1 MPKKIVIPSSLEMIK
16 NLSSQVD
23 GFIIGIQEL
32 SVNLPVYVENL
43 EEVISLIKSYE
54 KEIFV
59 SLNKN
64 MHNSDL
70 PLLKET
76 YINTL
81 YKLKGHN
88 LDEISPTTAGEEF
101 IYYNEIRDWL
111 KTLSVKDVKKIKHQ
125 TNLTLLNRERILE
138 LKQISDKTGVKY
150 FFMPSIDGL
159 TKETYEATRVGGKF
173 DVVIQNLKDLVD
185 VFGVQNVKPSF
196 TIKETN
202 ITESYITIL
211 TYVSTAI
218 VLLSNILIYAI
229 IATKK
234 KTSIYHLVGS
244 IYYIIV
250 LIVLFF
256 LAGALQSIADH
267 AMDATFANFV
277 RDTATISSLPGYV
290 MLIWGFVDAIGFN
303 IKTFRIDNHVEL
315 KVSEDD
321 EDDIEIKVGSDNNT
335 IKRNGVHFVRELK
348 YYVLE
353 NKFVFTCIFI
363 VLALI
368 VGYTTYS
375 NYQLYNKTYTINQNF
390 TLDNFSIS
398 VKDSYITNVD
408 YRGALINSGKY
419 YLAIKIGIHNQTARD
434 TAIERS
440 NFRIYI
446 GDEIIYPS
454 YDKSSRFIDIGKM
467 YLGEVIA
474 AGSSDDYVFVYE
486 LTKDQVKSS
495 YEMRILNGLTQKKEK
510 LLTKYKKISIKP
522 QNILKTQEIG
532 EAKTKQ
538 QLDLS
543 NTTLGETTFKL
554 NKSYALDQIL

>member
-1 MPKKIVIPSSLEMIK
+1 MVIRNPY
-16 NLSSQVD
+16 
-23 GFIIGIQEL
+23 GFI
-32 SVNLPVYVENL
+32 V
-43 EEVISLIKSYE
+43 K
-54 KEIFV
+54 
-59 SLNKN
+59 
-64 MHNSDL
+64 H
-70 PLLKET
+70 
-76 YINTL
+76 
-81 YKLKGHN
+81 YKLIN
-88 LDEISPTTAGEEF
+88 LLLLIPILYLVFVMGDLAGF
-101 IYYNEIRDWL
+101 FRD
-111 KTLSVKDVKKIKHQ
+111 
-125 TNLTLLNRERILE
+125 
-138 LKQISDKTGVKY
+138 Y
-150 FFMPSIDGL
+150 
-159 TKETYEATRVGGKF
+159 VGAGY
-173 DVVIQNLKDLVD
+173 
-185 VFGVQNVKPSF
+185 S
-196 TIKETN
+196 TKETN

-315 KVSEDD
+315 KVSEDE

-335 IKRNGVHFVRELK
+335 IKRNSVHFVRELK

-408 YRGALINSGKY
+408 YRGSLINSGKY

-554 NKSYALDQIL
+554 NKLKIVQSYEYRYKSCAPNGSCKEVKELIVPTGGNVLVIIEDDLKYDKESSYYKNGSRDFYTDFVTLEYKYTLTSITTQSKKGKTKLINVTPKIMTDQSIYEAPATLLYATDIDMKVQVRNQYLTIDAK